1 MSHEHD
7 DQKQMSL
14 ESDFEEFDYLVVRE
28 SYCMACDGPL
38 KSYQR
43 LICHECLNEG
53 VDVLKNL
60 VDNLDKAQ
68 GKKYIFI
75 DPDFNPAS
83 EEDSPLEEIMEE
95 EDKE

>member
-7 DQKQMSL
+7 NQKQMNS
-14 ESDFEEFDYLVVRE
+14 ENDFDEFDYLIVRE

-43 LICHECLNEG
+43 LICHECLSQG

-60 VDNLDKAQ
+60 VDNLDQ
-68 GKKYIFI
+68 DSEKKYIFI
-75 DPDFNPAS
+75 DLDFQPSS
-83 EEDSPLEEIMEE
+83 EEDSLLEEII
-95 EDKE
+95 EDED